1 MDQRLTAAAVA
12 IVGVPIVL
20 AGYIAVIEAVLG
32 RLPSR
37 WQTPLRPWLWLLP
50 ALSFVLVFLVYPS
63 LYTAVLSLSDTR
75 VDGGGFT
82 LDNYAYFFGEGD
94 TLAALR
100 NNAIWL
106 VLLTAF
112 TVGGGLVLAALFD
125 RVRYESVAKSIVFM
139 PLAISFVGAG
149 VIWRFMLAYK
159 PPGAEQTGTLN
170 AIVTGAGG
178 DPIAFLLDA
187 PLNTVMLITVAAWI
201 WTGFCLV
208 ILSASIKGVSPELL
222 DAGRVDGASELQVFR
237 RITLPLLRPT
247 IVVLIVTMVIASL
260 KAFDIVYV
268 MTNGNFDTEVIANR
282 MFKEL
287 LSFNQPGRA
296 SAVATILFALII
308 PAMVINVRQLRREA
322 AFR

>member
-1 MDQRLTAAAVA
+1 MDPRLTAAVVA
-12 IVGVPIVL
+12 IIGVPGVL

-32 RLPSR
+32 RLSSR

-50 ALSFVLVFLVYPS
+50 ALCFVLVFLVYPS
-63 LYTAVLSLSDTR
+63 LYTAVLSLTNPDQ
-75 VDGGGFT
+75 GGSPT
-82 LDNYAYFFGEGD
+82 LDNYAYFFGEEE
-94 TLAALR
+94 TLGALR

-178 DPIAFLLDA
+178 DPIAFLLEA
-187 PLNTVMLITVAAWI
+187 PLNTVMLIAVAAWI

-208 ILSASIKGVSPELL
+208 ILSASIKGVSRELL

-296 SAVATILFALII
+296 SAVATILFALIV
-308 PAMVINVRQLRREA
+308 PAMLINVRQLRREA

>member
-1 MDQRLTAAAVA
+1 MDPRLTAALAA
-12 IVGVPIVL
+12 IVGVPVVL
-20 AGYIAVIEAVLG
+20 AGYIAVIETVLG
-32 RLPSR
+32 RLPTR

-50 ALSFVLVFLVYPS
+50 ALTFVLVFLVYPS
-63 LYTAVLSLSDTR
+63 LYTAVLSLMER
-75 VDGGGFT
+75 DGGTFT
-82 LDNYAYFFGEGD
+82 LDNYAYFLGADE

-149 VIWRFMLAYK
+149 VIWRYMLAYK

-170 AIVTGAGG
+170 ALLGVGG
-178 DPIAFLLDA
+178 WDPVAFLLDA
-187 PLNTVMLITVAAWI
+187 PLNTVMLVVVAAWI

-208 ILSASIKGVSPELL
+208 ILSASIKGISRELL
-222 DAGRVDGASELQVFR
+222 DAARVDGASELQAFR
-237 RITLPLLRPT
+237 RITLPLVRPT
-247 IVVLIVTMVIASL
+247 IVVLLVTMVIVSL

-268 MTNGNFDTEVIANR
+268 MTNGAFDSEVIALR
-282 MFKEL
+282 MYREL
-287 LSFNQPGRA
+287 FTFNEPGRA
-296 SAVATILFALII
+296 SAVAMILLALIM
-308 PAMVINVRQLRREA
+308 PAAVLNVRQLRREA
-322 AFR
+322 AVR

>member
-1 MDQRLTAAAVA
+1 MDPRLTAAIAA
-12 IVGVPIVL
+12 IVGVPLVL
-20 AGYIAVIEAVLG
+20 AGYIAVIEAVLS
-32 RLPSR
+32 RLSSR
-37 WQTPLRPWLWLLP
+37 WQAPLRPWLWMLP
-50 ALSFVLVFLVYPS
+50 ALLFVLVFLVYPS
-63 LYTAVLSLSDTR
+63 LYTLVLSFLDAKR
-75 VDGGGFT
+75 GGALTF
-82 LDNYAYFFGEGD
+82 DNYAYFFGEED
-94 TLAALR
+94 TLGALG

-125 RVRYESVAKSIVFM
+125 RVRYESIAKSIVFM

-170 AIVTGAGG
+170 AIVTGAGAE
-178 DPIAFLLDA
+178 PIAFLLDA
-187 PLNTVMLITVAAWI
+187 PLNTVMLIVVAAWT

-247 IVVLIVTMVIASL
+247 IVVLVVTMVIASL
-260 KAFDIVYV
+260 KAFDLVYV
-268 MTNGNFDTEVIANR
+268 MTNGNFNTEVIANR

-287 LSFNQPGRA
+287 LSFNEPGRA
-296 SAVATILFALII
+296 SAVATILFVLII
-308 PAMVINVRQLRREA
+308 PAMLINVRQLRREA
-322 AFR
+322 ALR